1 MHQRDLD
8 SFHTVIQRL
17 HARVT
22 TLEGRFKT
30 LRAPVPDVEFDEV
43 QREFFATPEV
53 LEKRFQDIHGKT
65 INSRCIKELN
75 AVLYLMYTQFN
86 KPELAHYTSYDKT
99 TQLLEFTV
107 SFDYESFNDEH
118 VLTLHEI
125 FVRPCFMGQGMLTI
139 WMYQLLSLACHLGYV
154 DKIVVESCTPT
165 TANILLH
172 KFGGEEFVF
181 LDKDINKKPNCT
193 LYDLDKMKKRFTAET
208 LGIASKI
215 KSEHDGLIT
224 LREEAFPT
232 SEQLNDPPW
241 VHDSFMKRRL
251 APAPT

>member
-1 MHQRDLD
+1 MDLN
-8 SFHTVIQRL
+8 SFCTVLQRL
-17 HARVT
+17 NARVS
-22 TLEGRFKT
+22 TLEGVFAP
-30 LRAPVPDVEFDEV
+30 LAAPVPDVEYDAV

-53 LEKRFQDIHGKT
+53 LEKRFQDIHGKI

-75 AVLYLMYTQFN
+75 AVLYLMYKEFN
-86 KPELAHYTSYDKT
+86 KPELAHHKYYDKT
-99 TQLLEFTV
+99 IQLLEFTV
-107 SFDYESFNDEH
+107 SFDFEASTQQH
-118 VLTLHEI
+118 ILTLHEI
-125 FVRPCFMGQGMLTI
+125 FVRPCFMGQGVLTI

-154 DKIVVESCTPT
+154 NKIVVESCTPAT
-165 TANILLH
+165 VNILLH

-193 LYDLDKMKKRFTAET
+193 LYDLDKMKEKFTAET

-215 KSEHDGLIT
+215 KSERDGLIT

-232 SEQLNDPPW
+232 SEQLNDPQW
-241 VHDSFMKRRL
+241 VHDSFKKRRS

>member
-1 MHQRDLD
+1 MDLN
-8 SFHTVIQRL
+8 SLCTVLQRL
-17 HARVT
+17 HTRVS
-22 TLEGRFKT
+22 TLEGVFAP
-30 LRAPVPDVEFDEV
+30 LAAPVPDVDFDEV
-43 QREFFATPEV
+43 QQEFFATPEV

-154 DKIVVESCTPT
+154 DKIVVEQCTPAT
-165 TANILLH
+165 VNILLH

-215 KSEHDGLIT
+215 KSERDGLIT

-232 SEQLNDPPW
+232 SEQLNDPQW
-241 VHDSFMKRRL
+241 VHDSFKKRRP